1 MRLTGFYKKERSAN
15 TQNKNIQSEDIMGN
29 QFIDTCDNNKSNI
42 DRREFLKLAGPLA
55 LLFASPA
62 YAFDLFKI
70 IDPEGKNK
78 DIQKAKQ
85 ALEGLSSI
93 TQSIEGIDYKSE
105 FTIGETLALE
115 GFKRYGMPVKNEQLQ
130 TYINTLGNA
139 VAKNSTRPDIPYF
152 FVVVDSPIYNAF
164 ACPGG
169 IIFVSAALV
178 RGMRDEAELACV
190 LAHEVAH
197 ISHKHALSSI
207 RRAKF
212 FEGAAKIGTVNM
224 KGDKGKQYQSMVGD
238 LQNILFDRGLDKNME
253 YEADKAGMETAY
265 RTGYD
270 PNGMIRVLQMLQ
282 QKQATATSKGSWF
295 STHPP
300 LSSRLEECGKS
311 KNSYPDAA
319 QMATV
324 KARFMKYQ
332 KLL

>member
-1 MRLTGFYKKERSAN
+1 MDYQYINRFDKKSIIN
-15 TQNKNIQSEDIMGN
+15 
-29 QFIDTCDNNKSNI
+29 
-42 DRREFLKLAGPLA
+42 RRAFLRLAGPA
-55 LLFASPA
+55 VLLFACPV

-115 GFKRYGMPVKNEQLQ
+115 GFKRYGMPVKNEKLQ
-130 TYINTLGNA
+130 AYVNTLGNA

-190 LAHEVAH
+190 LGHEVAH
-197 ISHKHALSSI
+197 VSHKHALSSI

-212 FEGAAKIGTVNM
+212 FKGAAKIGTVNM
-224 KGDKGKQYQSMVGD
+224 KGDRGKQYQSMVGD
-238 LQNILFDRGLDKNME
+238 LQTVLFDKGLDKNME
-253 YEADKAGMETAY
+253 YEADKSGMETAY

-270 PNGMIRVLQMLQ
+270 PNGLIRVLKMLEK
-282 QKQATATSKGSWF
+282 KQATATSKGSWF

-300 LSSRLEECGKS
+300 LSSRLEKCAVS
-311 KNSYPDAA
+311 QRSYPDAA
-319 QMATV
+319 DMATV
-324 KARFMKYQ
+324 KSRFMKYQ

>member
-1 MRLTGFYKKERSAN
+1 MVNQYKKIPDKKS
-15 TQNKNIQSEDIMGN
+15 DIN
-29 QFIDTCDNNKSNI
+29 
-42 DRREFLKLAGPLA
+42 RRAFLKLAGPLA
-55 LLFASPA
+55 ILLSTPA
-62 YAFDLFKI
+62 FAFDLFKI

-115 GFKRYGMPVKNEQLQ
+115 GFKRYGMPVKNKKLQ
-130 TYINTLGNA
+130 SYVNTLGNA

-169 IIFVSAALV
+169 IIFISSTLFQ
-178 RGMRDEAELACV
+178 GMRDEAELACV
-190 LAHEVAH
+190 LGHEVGHVA
-197 ISHKHALSSI
+197 HKHALSSI
-207 RRAKF
+207 QRAKF

-224 KGDKGKQYQSMVGD
+224 KGDRGKQYQNMVGD
-238 LQNILFDRGLDKNME
+238 LQNILFDKGLDKNME
-253 YEADKAGMETAY
+253 YEADQAGMETAY

-270 PNGMIRVLQMLQ
+270 PTGLIRVLQMLQ
-282 QKQATATSKGSWF
+282 RKQATATSKGSWF

-300 LSSRLEECGKS
+300 LSSRLEECAESRQK
-311 KNSYPDAA
+311 YPDAA
-319 QMATV
+319 DMATV
-324 KARFMKYQ
+324 KTRFMRYQ